1 MEFIAILIRGFFC
14 LYLTDYDFL
23 RNVNQ
28 NQSFFYGLVRLTLN
42 EYDSIL
48 RS

>member
-28 NQSFFYGLVRLTLN
+28 NQSFFM
-42 EYDSIL
+42 D
-48 RS
+48 